1 MKRCF
6 DCVATVAGLILLSPL
21 LLLVALLVRW
31 RLGSPVIFRQQRLGL
46 GGEPFVLFKFRT
58 MTSEIDGHG
67 LPRPD
72 HVRLTPLGRFLRKTS
87 LDELPELLNVLR
99 GDMSLVGPRPLL
111 PGYFPYFSEQEMARF
126 SVRPGITGLAQISG
140 RNDLSWDQRMTA
152 DMQYIRHWSFGLDLQ
167 ILLKTVV
174 KVFSRQGLREDPMSA
189 MLDFDEERRR
199 RGDGPFR

>member
-58 MTSEIDGHG
+58 MTFEIDGHG

-99 GDMSLVGPRPLL
+99 GEMSLVGPRPLL
-111 PGYFPYFSEQEMARF
+111 PRYFPYFSEQEMARF

-152 DMQYIRHWSFGLDLQ
+152 DMQYIHHWSFGLDLQ

-174 KVFSRQGLREDPMSA
+174 KVFSRQGVREDPMSA